1 MLHDLHHRAG
11 WPSLRRLARDAGCS
25 HTTVSNV
32 FSSPRLPPWGV
43 LELIVEAMGGDVAE
57 FRELWLASGRQDT
70 PESIVATRIAGRR
83 GELDAV
89 RRHLSSGTGL
99 LLVTG
104 EAGIGKTAL
113 VTAAVTGA
121 ETYVATGACRP
132 LSTEVPLLPVT
143 DLLRQVRQEHPTW
156 FDPVMAGCP
165 AYVRVSL
172 AEILPELAFE
182 DTVEVSEEW
191 ARQRLFNA
199 IEALI
204 SALREQRPLALLVED
219 AHWADSTTLDLL
231 ELLGTH
237 QCPMVVT
244 VRTDDPEVGDGVVDW
259 LTRVRRL
266 PGAASMVLPPLSL
279 AETTQQL
286 ALLSG
291 TTLAPEEVER
301 IHVRSLGQPLFTEQ
315 LALHPDDRP
324 MPGLLAD
331 LLRRRLR
338 DLGPGA
344 WSVARALGVADR
356 PLLAGQLTEVAGL
369 DPIAGLRELD
379 QQRLL
384 AAADG
389 LTVRLRHP
397 SSPRRSANTWCPV
410 RLGRC
415 TDG

>member
-1 MLHDLHHRAG
+1 MGALPRPDIPPGPQRELVAVLHDLHHRAG
-11 WPSLRRLARDAGCS
+11 WPSLRRLAREAGCS
-25 HTTVSNV
+25 PTTVSNV
-32 FSSPRLPPWGV
+32 FSSPRLPSWGV

-89 RRHLSSGTGL
+89 RRHLRSGTGL

-172 AEILPELAFE
+172 RQILPELAFE
-182 DTVEVSEEW
+182 ETVEVSEEW

-266 PGAASMVLPPLSL
+266 PGAASLALAPLSL

-286 ALLSG
+286 ALLV
-291 TTLAPEEVER
+291 AP
-301 IHVRSLGQPLFTEQ
+301 P
-315 LALHPDDRP
+315 P
-324 MPGLLAD
+324 
-331 LLRRRLR
+331 RRRKWS
-338 DLGPGA
+338 GSTHAA
-344 WSVARALGVADR
+344 WASRCS
-356 PLLAGQLTEVAGL
+356 
-369 DPIAGLRELD
+369 
-379 QQRLL
+379 
-384 AAADG
+384 
-389 LTVRLRHP
+389 P
-397 SSPRRSANTWCPV
+397 SSSRCIPTTDRCQGCWPICCDADSVTSAREHGPWREPSGWPTGRSWLDN
-410 RLGRC
+410 
-415 TDG
+415 